1 MLLLCLRVCLF
12 FLESFISVEVRK
24 ARSHDFMQIASIS
37 LVRYHIVQSF
47 FLKNKHDIDI
57 KYHWV
62 FVKLIPNKK
71 SHMS

>member
-47 FLKNKHDIDI
+47 FLKNKHEIDI
-57 KYHWV
+57 KSLDIC
-62 FVKLIPNKK
+62 KMNIATKINTK
-71 SHMS
+71 